1 MQMRGQTAAAGDMRR
16 TAAAG
21 TVRLLRFLWVIGAAV
36 LLIAD
41 PAAAAEGV
49 RAGLELSA
57 RSVIPSLFPFLV
69 LAPMLTYC
77 LQTLLCRGKLGGMRA
92 HTAALLSAW
101 AVGMTA
107 GFPVGALMLVSL
119 CERGVIAREEAGRYL
134 GICTGASPAFLIGYF
149 GQALWG
155 SAVMGIGMWG
165 MQCAVGLCAFLFLRW
180 RYGGSLPSPA
190 GNPRA
195 EYLQAV
201 FLPAEHEPTLAVC
214 LRDAVPR
221 MLGICGAVV
230 FFSVFRVF
238 LCRFLPASAAA
249 VTGGFAEMT
258 GGLRECR
265 ALYEGGSLGR
275 EGALVLSAAMIGFGG
290 GCVGMQ
296 TADAASRLQLP
307 MRSYW
312 LQRVLLGAVYA
323 LAVGVTAAVKQRI

>member
-1 MQMRGQTAAAGDMRR
+1 
-16 TAAAG
+16 
-21 TVRLLRFLWVIGAAV
+21 
-36 LLIAD
+36 
-41 PAAAAEGV
+41 
-49 RAGLELSA
+49 
-57 RSVIPSLFPFLV
+57 
-69 LAPMLTYC
+69 
-77 LQTLLCRGKLGGMRA
+77 
-92 HTAALLSAW
+92 
-101 AVGMTA
+101 
-107 GFPVGALMLVSL
+107 
-119 CERGVIAREEAGRYL
+119 
-134 GICTGASPAFLIGYF
+134 
-149 GQALWG
+149 
-155 SAVMGIGMWG
+155 MGIGMWG
-165 MQCAVGLCAFLFLRW
+165 MQCAVGLCAFLLLR
-180 RYGGSLPSPA
+180 RRFGGSLSSQ
-190 GNPRA
+190 A
-195 EYLQAV
+195 EYLPAV
-201 FLPAEHEPTLAVC
+201 FLPAEREPTLAVC

-275 EGALVLSAAMIGFGG
+275 GGALVFSAAMIGFGG

-323 LAVGVTAAVKQRI
+323 LAAGVTAAVKQRI